1 MNSVQ
6 NLSDIN
12 GTIRNVRNRYK
23 IVYKRSNTLFFVSMS
38 NVIILQH
45 EPNNYF
51 SYSRHTSLV
60 SLVKISSKI
69 VD

>member
-12 GTIRNVRNRYK
+12 GMIRNVRNRYK

-38 NVIILQH
+38 NDNI
-45 EPNNYF
+45 
-51 SYSRHTSLV
+51 TT
-60 SLVKISSKI
+60 
-69 VD
+69 

>member
-1 MNSVQ
+1 M
-6 NLSDIN
+6 
-12 GTIRNVRNRYK
+12 VRYEMYE
-23 IVYKRSNTLFFVSMS
+23 IVIKSFTNDQTPLFFVSMS